1 MSVRQQDVTA
11 VLMKVIVELDFH
23 VAIPPRISSQ
33 RNNVPVSAEELDRI
47 PTDGRRIYPVTK
59 VGIPERGERPR
70 NRFLVRRAHH
80 NFRSGQLIGQN
91 LEMAWGKGEFIKTP
105 QMLPICFQRTA
116 LAKRHLHRQV
126 SSVVI
131 RPGLKADSNLA
142 QIAEALSLARFQQ
155 TPLDSRQKQCSEDDD
170 NGDDNKKLK
179 ESETRSPPPRQN
191 RLLGIY
197 SVQPKKK

>member
-1 MSVRQQDVTA
+1 MAVREQDIAA
-11 VLMKVIVELDFH
+11 VLMKVIVELDIH
-23 VAIPPRISSQ
+23 VPIPRRISSQ

-47 PTDGRRIYPVTK
+47 PTDSRRIHPVAE
-59 VGIPERGERPR
+59 VCIPERRERAG
-70 NRFLVRRAHH
+70 NRFLVRRAQD

-91 LEMAWGKGEFIKTP
+91 LEMARGKGEFIKTT

-142 QIAEALSLARFQQ
+142 QVAEALSLARFQQ
-155 TPLDSRQKQCSEDDD
+155 TPLNSRQKQCSQDDD
-170 NGDDNKKLK
+170 NGNDNKKLK